1 MRSIKRVLC
10 LISIFM
16 IGINT
21 VLADT
26 LNASDYQLDMVGFG
40 PATTTCSQLAG
51 PNVIRIIHGSVSA
64 LRIIA
69 VIIAIANG
77 MLLLIPAVVSK
88 DADALKK
95 AEKKLVVMAVVLAA
109 IGIFPSFVSIIGNI
123 FDFDL
128 SCIF

>member
-1 MRSIKRVLC
+1 MKNIKRILC

-16 IGINT
+16 ISVNT

-26 LNASDYQLDMVGFG
+26 LEGSDYKLDMSGFG
-40 PATTTCSQLAG
+40 PATTSCSQLAG
-51 PNVIRIIHGSVSA
+51 PNVIKIIHGSVGA

-95 AEKKLVVMAVVLAA
+95 SEKKLVVMAVVLAA
-109 IGIFPSFVSIIGNI
+109 IGIFPSFVGIIGNI